1 MPSTTVR
8 AERRPH
14 AVAHESDSSLLNW
27 LGEMALKGLG
37 AAGLGILSAWAWF
50 GKQLAVMDGKIDL
63 LETGT
68 ENRLA
73 VMDNRISEHTMRL
86 AVGEKDFQNLREQL
100 DEVSDGQKELNKK
113 LDRVLEV
120 MIDLRG
126 GHHGR

>member
-1 MPSTTVR
+1 M
-8 AERRPH
+8 
-14 AVAHESDSSLLNW
+14 AHESDSSLLNW

-37 AAGLGILSAWAWF
+37 PAGLGILSAWAWF
-50 GKQLAVMDGKIDL
+50 WKQLAVMDGKIDL

-73 VMDNRISEHTMRL
+73 VMDNRISEHTTRL

-120 MIDLRG
+120 MMDLRG